1 MGSTFYRKL
10 PTPMEIKTMYPL
22 PDEVEKK
29 RKQNDEEIRDIFTG
43 KDDRFVLIIGPCSAD
58 NQDAVEEYTN
68 RLLKVQEKVKDKIFI
83 IPRVYTNKPRTTGKG
98 YKGMLHQPD
107 PEKKPDLLQGL
118 ITIRQ
123 MFVKIME
130 DTGFPLADEILYP
143 ENARYFSD
151 CLSYVAV
158 GARSV
163 EDQQHRLTA
172 SGMDIPVGM
181 KNPTSGDLSIMLNSI
196 EAAQSSHS
204 FLYRGWDVQ
213 TTGNDLTH
221 AILRGAVNQYG
232 QCVPNYHYEDMVNLY
247 EMYQKKG
254 FKNPALIV
262 DCNHSN
268 SNKQYKEQIRIAKE
282 IMHNRRHS
290 EDLNDFVKGLMIESY
305 LVEGNQNVNEHCFG
319 KSITDPCLG
328 WEDTERLIYDIADR
342 L

>member
-1 MGSTFYRKL
+1 
-10 PTPMEIKTMYPL
+10 MYPV
-22 PDEVEKK
+22 PEAVEKQ
-29 RKQNDEEIRDIFTG
+29 KQINDEEIRKIFTG
-43 KDDRFVLIIGPCSAD
+43 ESDKFAVIIGPCSAD
-58 NQDAVEEYTN
+58 NQEAVEDYVG
-68 RLLKVQEKVKDKIFI
+68 RLARVQEEVKDKLFI

-123 MFVKIME
+123 MFLKIME
-130 DTGFPLADEILYP
+130 DTGFPLADEMLYP

-213 TTGNDLTH
+213 TTGNDLAH

-232 QCVPNYHYEDMVNLY
+232 QCIPNYHYEDMVNLY
-247 EMYQKKG
+247 EMYKDKG
-254 FKNPALIV
+254 FANPALVI

-268 SNKQYKEQIRIAKE
+268 SNKK
-282 IMHNRRHS
+282 
-290 EDLNDFVKGLMIESY
+290 
-305 LVEGNQNVNEHCFG
+305 
-319 KSITDPCLG
+319 
-328 WEDTERLIYDIADR
+328 
-342 L
+342 

>member
-1 MGSTFYRKL
+1 MSSTFFRKL
-10 PTPMEIKTMYPL
+10 PTPLEIKTMYPV
-22 PDEVEKK
+22 PEAVEKQ
-29 RKQNDEEIRDIFTG
+29 KQINDEEIRKIFTG
-43 KDDRFVLIIGPCSAD
+43 ESDKFAVIIGPCSAD
-58 NQDAVEEYTN
+58 NQEAVEDYVG
-68 RLLKVQEKVKDKIFI
+68 RLARVQEEVKDKLFI

-123 MFVKIME
+123 MFLKIME
-130 DTGFPLADEILYP
+130 DTGFPLADEMLYP

-204 FLYRGWDVQ
+204 FL
-213 TTGNDLTH
+213 
-221 AILRGAVNQYG
+221 QYG
-232 QCVPNYHYEDMVNLY
+232 QCIPNYHYEDMVNLY
-247 EMYQKKG
+247 EMYKDKG
-254 FKNPALIV
+254 FANPALVI

-268 SNKQYKEQIRIAKE
+268 SNKKYMEQIRIAKE
-282 IMHNRRHS
+282 IMHNRKHS
-290 EDLNDFVKGLMIESY
+290 NDLKDFVK
-305 LVEGNQNVNEHCFG
+305 
-319 KSITDPCLG
+319 
-328 WEDTERLIYDIADR
+328 A
-342 L
+342 